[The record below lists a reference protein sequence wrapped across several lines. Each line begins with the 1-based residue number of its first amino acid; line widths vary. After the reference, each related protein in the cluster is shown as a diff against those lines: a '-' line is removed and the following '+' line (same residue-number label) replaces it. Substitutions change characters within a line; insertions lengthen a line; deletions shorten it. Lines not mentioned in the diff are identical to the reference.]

1 MTLQDFR
8 SAHKNNYYYLFVA
21 L

>member
-8 SAHKNNYYYLFVA
+8 SIAERI
-21 L
+21 